1 MPAVATVQRRPAGIL
16 SFFLSLMKLCR
27 DSPSALLVC
36 RLMNMIPQGFLEQHH
51 ERVGTERHRGCKNH
65 FPRAGRVRDVIPA
78 AIFCTLHC
86 RTHVAQTLLHVTEE
100 LVLCCAL

>member
-36 RLMNMIPQGFLEQHH
+36 HLMNMIPQGFWSSITKGWGLSGT
-51 ERVGTERHRGCKNH
+51 VGAKTTFRRQ
-65 FPRAGRVRDVIPA
+65 GR
-78 AIFCTLHC
+78 
-86 RTHVAQTLLHVTEE
+86 
-100 LVLCCAL
+100 